1 MNEIKQMLHQQ
12 LVANVIKDRCANA
25 PGIIFDESLCSQHRC
40 IRFKSEKM
48 IAEFPDT
55 IYEIFNHGDKLEIH
69 CGPEHWRLEGNT
81 PQELLEQFDSFLKD
95 LPTIEEKLI
104 EGAQKSLCTNRYERS
119 RKARQ
124 ACLDYHGYTCKVCG
138 MNFETFYGTEFGG
151 IMEVHHIVPVSQIG
165 KAYVVDPIKDLIP
178 VCPNCHTA
186 LHSKKNGTYTPEE
199 LQKLIAKGS
208 EEMGCE
214 D

>member
-12 LVANVIKDRCANA
+12 LVANVIKDRCANT

-40 IRFKSEKM
+40 IRFISEQLQRECLD
-48 IAEFPDT
+48 AL
-55 IYEIFNHGDKLEIH
+55 YEVINHGDKLEIH
-69 CGPEHWRLEGNT
+69 CGSEHWRLEGIT
-81 PQELLEQFDSFLKD
+81 PQELLEQFDRFLKE
-95 LPTIEEKLI
+95 LPAIEEKFI

-119 RKARQ
+119 RKAKQ

-138 MNFETFYGTEFGG
+138 MNFEMFYGTEFSG

-186 LHSKKNGTYTPEE
+186 LHSKKNGTYTPDE
-199 LQKLIAKGS
+199 LQSLTSKARK
-208 EEMGCE
+208 ETKH
-214 D
+214 